1 MQWAA
6 NRFADDLF
14 FWNELSI
21 LFLLDLLSWL
31 HLPYFM
37 IILSQKISWQWWEAW
52 FGPGLRICLPIHR
65 QRSGMFAAQCFWVPL
80 SIVFLASR
88 PKRWH
93 SSGATSP
100 WKWDTLILPKPFI
113 EDRDDR
119 VPPLFVWLWLEGSWN
134 CTRQMVVK
142 IRLGVFWIYLLFSPS
157 QHSRVA
163 ILHRFDSVLP
173 PFPTRF

>member
-1 MQWAA
+1 M
-6 NRFADDLF
+6 
-14 FWNELSI
+14 
-21 LFLLDLLSWL
+21 
-31 HLPYFM
+31 
-37 IILSQKISWQWWEAW
+37 EAW

-142 IRLGVFWIYLLFSPS
+142 IRLGGFGFIYCSLLRNIHGLRFFIDLILCCLHFQQDFRADDFNGVLSCKDNAKDGCFS
-157 QHSRVA
+157 
-163 ILHRFDSVLP
+163 
-173 PFPTRF
+173 